1 MVGAGQPQRFKPG
14 HALVTDKRILQRFVY
29 CVAYVQLTG
38 YVRWGYDYAIRLL
51 VGIRLGMKIAVL
63 FPFFIQPVFH
73 ALMVVRLWHLLHGT
87 LSS

>member
-63 FPFFIQPVFH
+63 FPFSYS
-73 ALMVVRLWHLLHGT
+73 
-87 LSS
+87 LSSTP